1 MEYVKLIS
9 LRLKEFSK
17 KYKSRKELVFFLE
30 SDPDYAAHYFN
41 SIRCSVNNRKRIPN
55 KNILNYFKKMF
66 SESEFKKIIEQY
78 EKNPYTKR
86 TPKEKTNDMLSSK
99 ESDELRR
106 LKRKLNRELIY
117 EKEYELIMKGKINVE
132 KKDHQLRY

>member
-1 MEYVKLIS
+1 MKYVKLIS

-30 SDPDYAAHYFN
+30 SDPDYAPHYFN
-41 SIRCSVNNRKRIPN
+41 SLRGSVNNRKRIPN
-55 KNILNYFKKMF
+55 KNILNYFRKMF
-66 SESEFKKIIEQY
+66 SEYEYEKIIEQSN
-78 EKNPYTKR
+78 KNPYTNR
-86 TPKEKTNDMLSSK
+86 TPKEETNDMLSSK

-117 EKEYELIMKGKINVE
+117 EKEYEMIMKGKINV
-132 KKDHQLRY
+132 KKKGHQLLD

>member
-41 SIRCSVNNRKRIPN
+41 SLRGSVNVRKRIPN
-55 KNILNYFKKMF
+55 KNILSYFKKMF
-66 SESEFKKIIEQY
+66 SDYEYEKIIEQSD
-78 EKNPYTKR
+78 KNPYTNR
-86 TPKEKTNDMLSSK
+86 TPKEETNDMLSSK

-117 EKEYELIMKGKINVE
+117 EKEYELIMKGKINV
-132 KKDHQLRY
+132 KKKGHQLRD

>member
-30 SDPDYAAHYFN
+30 QDPDYASHYFDN
-41 SIRCSVNNRKRIPN
+41 LRSSVNTRKRIPN
-55 KNILNYFKKMF
+55 KNILSYFRKMF
-66 SESEFKKIIEQY
+66 SEYEYKKILEQS
-78 EKNPYTKR
+78 EKNPYTNR
-86 TPKEKTNDMLSSK
+86 TPKEETNEMLSSK

-117 EKEYELIMKGKINVE
+117 EKEYEMIMKGRINV
-132 KKDHQLRY
+132 KKKGHQLRD

>member
-9 LRLKEFSK
+9 LRLEEFSK

-41 SIRCSVNNRKRIPN
+41 SIRGSVNYHRRIPN

-66 SESEFKKIIEQY
+66 SESEFKKIIEQS

-86 TPKEKTNDMLSSK
+86 TPKQETTEMLSSK

-117 EKEYELIMKGKINVE
+117 EKEYEMIMKGRINV
-132 KKDHQLRY
+132 KKKGHQLSY

>member
-9 LRLKEFSK
+9 IRLKEFSK
-17 KYKSRKELVFFLE
+17 KYKSRKELVFYLE
-30 SDPDYAAHYFN
+30 SDPDYAPHYFN
-41 SIRCSVNNRKRIPN
+41 SLRGSVNNRKRIPN
-55 KNILNYFKKMF
+55 KNILSYFRKMF
-66 SESEFKKIIEQY
+66 SEYEYEKIIEQSN
-78 EKNPYTKR
+78 KNPYTNR

-132 KKDHQLRY
+132 KKGHQLRY

>member
-1 MEYVKLIS
+1 MKYVKLIS

-30 SDPDYAAHYFN
+30 SDPDYAPYYFN
-41 SIRCSVNNRKRIPN
+41 SLRGSVNNRKRIPN
-55 KNILNYFKKMF
+55 KNILSYFRKMF
-66 SESEFKKIIEQY
+66 SEYEYEKIIEQSN
-78 EKNPYTKR
+78 KNPYTKR
-86 TPKEKTNDMLSSK
+86 TPKEETNEMLSSK

-117 EKEYELIMKGKINVE
+117 EKEYEMIMKGRINV
-132 KKDHQLRY
+132 KKKGHQLRD

>member
-41 SIRCSVNNRKRIPN
+41 SIRGYVNNRKRIPN

-66 SESEFKKIIEQY
+66 SESEFKKIIEQS

-86 TPKEKTNDMLSSK
+86 TPKQETTEMLSSK

-117 EKEYELIMKGKINVE
+117 EKEYEMIMKGKINV
-132 KKDHQLRY
+132 KKKGHQLRD

>member
-1 MEYVKLIS
+1 MKYVKLIS

-30 SDPDYAAHYFN
+30 SDPDYAPHYFN
-41 SIRCSVNNRKRIPN
+41 SLRGSVNNRKRIPN
-55 KNILNYFKKMF
+55 KNILNYFRKMF
-66 SESEFKKIIEQY
+66 SEYEYDKIIEQSN
-78 EKNPYTKR
+78 KNPYTNR
-86 TPKEKTNDMLSSK
+86 TPKEETNDMLSSK

-117 EKEYELIMKGKINVE
+117 EKEYEMIMKGKINV
-132 KKDHQLRY
+132 KKKGHQLRD

>member
-1 MEYVKLIS
+1 MKYVKLIS

-30 SDPDYAAHYFN
+30 SDPDYASHYFN
-41 SIRCSVNNRKRIPN
+41 SIRGAVNNRKRIPN
-55 KNILNYFKKMF
+55 KNIMNYFKKMF
-66 SESEFKKIIEQY
+66 SKSEFNKIIEQS

-86 TPKEKTNDMLSSK
+86 TPKQETNDMLSSK

-106 LKRKLNRELIY
+106 LKRRLNREIIY
-117 EKEYELIMKGKINVE
+117 EKEYEMIMKGKINV
-132 KKDHQLRY
+132 KKKGHQLRD

>member
-1 MEYVKLIS
+1 MKYVKLIS

-30 SDPDYAAHYFN
+30 SDPDYAPYYFN
-41 SIRCSVNNRKRIPN
+41 SLRGSVNNRKRIPN
-55 KNILNYFKKMF
+55 KNILSYFRKMF
-66 SESEFKKIIEQY
+66 SEYEYEKIIEQY
-78 EKNPYTKR
+78 NKNPYTKR
-86 TPKEKTNDMLSSK
+86 TPKEETNEMLSSK

-117 EKEYELIMKGKINVE
+117 EKEYEMIMKGRINV
-132 KKDHQLRY
+132 KKKGHQLRD

>member
-30 SDPDYAAHYFN
+30 SDPDYAAHYFD
-41 SIRCSVNNRKRIPN
+41 SLRSSVNIRKRIPN
-55 KNILNYFKKMF
+55 KNILNYFKNMF
-66 SESEFKKIIEQY
+66 SNSEFEKIIEQSN
-78 EKNPYTKR
+78 KNPYTQR
-86 TPKEKTNDMLSSK
+86 TPKEETNYMLSSK

-117 EKEYELIMKGKINVE
+117 EKEYEMIMKGRINV
-132 KKDHQLRY
+132 KKKGHQLRD

>member
-9 LRLKEFSK
+9 LRLKEFRK

-41 SIRCSVNNRKRIPN
+41 SIRGSVNNRRRIPN
-55 KNILNYFKKMF
+55 KNIMNYFKKMF
-66 SESEFKKIIEQY
+66 SEYEYKKILEQS
-78 EKNPYTKR
+78 EKNPYTNR
-86 TPKEKTNDMLSSK
+86 TPKEETNDMLSSK

-117 EKEYELIMKGKINVE
+117 KKEYEMIMKGRINV
-132 KKDHQLRY
+132 KKKGHQLSD

>member
-1 MEYVKLIS
+1 MKYVELIS

-30 SDPDYAAHYFN
+30 SDTDYAPYYFN
-41 SIRCSVNNRKRIPN
+41 SLRGSVNFRKRIPN
-55 KNILNYFKKMF
+55 ENILNYFKKMF
-66 SESEFKKIIEQY
+66 SESEFKKIIEQS

-86 TPKEKTNDMLSSK
+86 TPKQETTEMLSSK

-117 EKEYELIMKGKINVE
+117 EKRI
-132 KKDHQLRY
+132 